1 VADGVNFAIAGLEM
15 TCPDQTEPELGA
27 IEYQYLNGSKLY
39 VGTPLYKFTWRFLR
53 MDYAQALWAI
63 YEAEVAGLS
72 PTTLTGGYVTVTI
85 PDFKNGG
92 LRQTTAFMTR
102 PTGTMGGDGISNC
115 SVSFYNIHASSID
128 DAIANPEGSYM
139 DAYGIRIG
147 DLEYTRTTWQF

>member
-1 VADGVNFAIAGLEM
+1 MATGVTFAIAGLEFK
-15 TCPDQTEPELGA
+15 CPEPTEPELGG
-27 IEYQYLNGSKLY
+27 IEYQFLNGSKTYL
-39 VGTPLYKFTWRFLR
+39 GTPIYKFTWAKLTE
-53 MDYAQALWAI
+53 DYAKALWAI

-85 PDFKNGG
+85 PDFEGGG

-102 PTGTMGGDGISNC
+102 PTGTMGGDGINNC

-139 DAYGIRIG
+139 DAMGIRIG
-147 DLEYTRTTWQF
+147 DFEYTRTNWQF